1 MKRKDMNDKLIDMLN
16 YIAATKFFL
25 LNYSTFFFMS
35 FGQYMVLFQMSTKYK
50 FE

>member
-1 MKRKDMNDKLIDMLN
+1 MKRKNMNDKLIDMLN

-35 FGQYMVLFQMSTKYK
+35 SFLAQYMVLFQISTK
-50 FE
+50 